1 MTVTS
6 EIHQSV
12 PDDLVG
18 PREVATV
25 TTTYLEMRA
34 RPSAPLAP
42 PPPAVEIVRAV
53 KPTVRF
59 YRYLYDSVGLPWHW
73 YDRRRMPA
81 PELAAILADDRVE
94 VHVLYREGVPA
105 GYTEL
110 DRRGPRVT
118 GPGGAAGT
126 AAPAAEVELA
136 YFGLVPEA
144 IGHKL
149 GPWLLAWSIHEAW
162 RPADVAR
169 VWVHTCTLDHPAA
182 LRTYLAAGFTK
193 YGEAVHRQTI
203 LAPSR

>member
-1 MTVTS
+1 MTSDFV
-6 EIHQSV
+6 HQSV
-12 PDDLVG
+12 PDDLPG
-18 PREVATV
+18 PREVV
-25 TTTYLEMRA
+25 EVVTTYLEMRA

-42 PPPAVEIVRAV
+42 PAPGVTVVRAV
-53 KPTVRF
+53 KPSVRF
-59 YRYLYDSVGLPWHW
+59 YRYLYDSVGAPWHW

-81 PELAAILADDRVE
+81 AELAAILDDDRVE
-94 VHVLYREGVPA
+94 VHVAYQGGVPA

-110 DRRGPRVT
+110 DRRASG
-118 GPGGAAGT
+118 
-126 AAPAAEVELA
+126 EVELA

-162 RPADVAR
+162 RPTGVSR

-193 YGEAVHRQTI
+193 YGDDRHRQTV
-203 LAPSR
+203 LASPAGRGSAPSPSTG